1 MLYRYV
7 LRIYDD
13 PDVNVDM
20 FYDLDD
26 LEVIVD
32 TQHGICFVELPMD
45 VSISQR
51 KVEARAFSIEI
62 EVLLPKCKVYN
73 IYVDTFIHF

>member
-1 MLYRYV
+1 
-7 LRIYDD
+7 
-13 PDVNVDM
+13 M
-20 FYDLDD
+20 FYDLDY

-32 TQHGICFVELPMD
+32 MYHGIFFVELTID
-45 VSISQR
+45 ISISTR

-73 IYVDTFIHF
+73 FYVYTFNHF